1 MYIYISL
8 QNKQVIKKSKLFCL
22 LKKGSGFRNTGT
34 NYSDSLCR
42 KGKKY
47 SLPAPKGGKHA
58 VNPLLAV
65 DQPQAQQR
73 VSKKA
78 LARNNPLDPDYISG
92 SSPFVVKARSFDH

>member
-1 MYIYISL
+1 ME
-8 QNKQVIKKSKLFCL
+8 
-22 LKKGSGFRNTGT
+22 GSGSVTNNSGSGT
-34 NYSDSLCR
+34 LIHRRPISNYDSLCR

-92 SSPFVVKARSFDH
+92 SSPFVVKARSLIN